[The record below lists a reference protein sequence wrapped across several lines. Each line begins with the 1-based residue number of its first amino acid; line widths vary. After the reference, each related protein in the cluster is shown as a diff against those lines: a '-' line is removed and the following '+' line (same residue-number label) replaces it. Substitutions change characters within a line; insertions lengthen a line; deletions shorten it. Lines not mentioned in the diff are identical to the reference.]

1 MFVFGRSQ
9 NAPTDMEGASIEL
22 RNTHNLVGAIHES
35 PEIVLQNS
43 HNLVGAR
50 IARPK
55 MMALPLVIG
64 VLSLQFYIIGSP
76 IANKSSFVFGRPNAT
91 QAVAPTDKKG

>member
-35 PEIVLQNS
+35 PEIALQNS

-50 IARPK
+50 IARPPFAS
-55 MMALPLVIG
+55 ALCLQIG
-64 VLSLQFYIIGSP
+64 VEVLLRRSKTEERSDEGVY
-76 IANKSSFVFGRPNAT
+76 
-91 QAVAPTDKKG
+91 